1 MLRLKRSKCSKINRF
16 PFASQPKIEIEI
28 KNPSKYLEI
37 ANPSKYL
44 EIALLG
50 RMSTSKY
57 RDVLKDSLTSII
69 RFELTEEAFQPVRK
83 HYTS

>member
-1 MLRLKRSKCSKINRF
+1 MLRLKKSKCSKINRF

-37 ANPSKYL
+37 A
-44 EIALLG
+44 LLG
-50 RMSTSKY
+50 MMSTSKY
-57 RDVLKDSLTSII
+57 QDVLKDSITSII
-69 RFELTEEAFQPVRK
+69 RFELTEKAFQPVRK

>member
-37 ANPSKYL
+37 AF
-44 EIALLG
+44 LG

>member
-28 KNPSKYLEI
+28 K
-37 ANPSKYL
+37 NPSKYL

>member
-1 MLRLKRSKCSKINRF
+1 MIHFVLRLKKSKCSKINRF

-37 ANPSKYL
+37 A
-44 EIALLG
+44 LLG
-50 RMSTSKY
+50 MMSTSKY
-57 RDVLKDSLTSII
+57 QDVLKDSITSII
-69 RFELTEEAFQPVRK
+69 RFELTEKAFQPVRK

>member
-1 MLRLKRSKCSKINRF
+1 MIHFVLRLKKSKCSKINRF

-28 KNPSKYLEI
+28 KY
-37 ANPSKYL
+37 PSKYL
-44 EIALLG
+44 EIALL
-50 RMSTSKY
+50 RMMSTSKY
-57 RDVLKDSLTSII
+57 QDVLKDSITSII

>member
-1 MLRLKRSKCSKINRF
+1 MIHFVLRLKKSKCSKINRF

-37 ANPSKYL
+37 A
-44 EIALLG
+44 LL
-50 RMSTSKY
+50 RMMSTSKY
-57 RDVLKDSLTSII
+57 QDVLKDSITSII
-69 RFELTEEAFQPVRK
+69 RFEVTEEAFQPVRK

>member
-1 MLRLKRSKCSKINRF
+1 MIHFVLRLKRSKCSKINRF

-37 ANPSKYL
+37 AF
-44 EIALLG
+44 LG